1 MEYVTQR
8 KRRDITEM
16 TMTDS
21 ETTRRNIME
30 TARFLFQEQGYDQ
43 TTLKDI
49 ADRLNQSETTIAG
62 YFASK
67 DDLLEAIWSE

>member
-1 MEYVTQR
+1 
-8 KRRDITEM
+8 
-16 TMTDS
+16 
-21 ETTRRNIME
+21 ME
-30 TARFLFQEQGYDQ
+30 TARFLFQRQGFDQ

-49 ADRLNQSETTIAG
+49 ADSLKLSEAVIAG

>member
-1 MEYVTQR
+1 MET
-8 KRRDITEM
+8 
-16 TMTDS
+16 TMTGS
-21 ETTRRNIME
+21 ETTRQNIME
-30 TARFLFQEQGYDQ
+30 AARFLFQLQGFDQ

-49 ADRLNQSETTIAG
+49 ADRLKLSEASIAG

>member
-1 MEYVTQR
+1 
-8 KRRDITEM
+8 
-16 TMTDS
+16 
-21 ETTRRNIME
+21 ME
-30 TARFLFQEQGYDQ
+30 TASFLFQEQGYDQ

-49 ADRLNQSETTIAG
+49 ADRLKQSEATIAG